1 MFGPI
6 TSKDIITSSHVES
19 ARRWTFLLREVVLN
33 NTNVMRKIYLTII
46 KALGVVAL
54 SMLVVAGILYLGG
67 NHTNAGIAMGI
78 CLSMSGI
85 VLMMY
90 SFR

>member
-6 TSKDIITSSHVES
+6 SSKDIITSSHFES
-19 ARRWTFLLREVVLN
+19 VMRETFLLREVVLN
-33 NTNVMRKIYLTII
+33 NTNIMSKIYLTII

-54 SMLVVAGILYLGG
+54 SMLVVSGILYLGG

-78 CLSMSGI
+78 CLSVSGI

>member
-1 MFGPI
+1 
-6 TSKDIITSSHVES
+6 
-19 ARRWTFLLREVVLN
+19 
-33 NTNVMRKIYLTII
+33 MRKIYLTII

-54 SMLVVAGILYLGG
+54 SMLVVSGILYVGG

-78 CLSMSGI
+78 CLSVSGV

-90 SFR
+90 SLR

>member
-1 MFGPI
+1 M
-6 TSKDIITSSHVES
+6 
-19 ARRWTFLLREVVLN
+19 LREVVLV

-67 NHTNAGIAMGI
+67 NHINAGIAMGI
-78 CLSMSGI
+78 CLSVSGI

>member
-1 MFGPI
+1 MFGTI
-6 TSKDIITSSHVES
+6 TSKDIITSSHFSS
-19 ARRWTFLLREVVLN
+19 AGRQTFLLKEVVLIN
-33 NTNVMRKIYLTII
+33 SNVMRKIYLTII
-46 KALGVVAL
+46 KALGVVAV

-67 NHTNAGIAMGI
+67 NQTNAGIAMGI
-78 CLSMSGI
+78 CLSVSGI